1 MLRLPLS
8 LLQIL
13 FLTRVTS
20 IEHYWVILSERRGT
34 TTFPTTSLSSFSTS
48 A

>member
-1 MLRLPLS
+1 MRLSLS

-20 IEHYWVILSERRGT
+20 IEHYWVILSERRGIKV
-34 TTFPTTSLSSFSTS
+34 
-48 A
+48 